1 MEEHVMHMGK
11 QFRHCLDTFG
21 HSIHRWNTLDLGL
34 VLLAIGFLFMM
45 AGEMLSVHI
54 NLIVGRVTCWC
65 GLLCIYLAVA
75 VLMAVLK
82 VQLDDAFGT
91 EDF

>member
-1 MEEHVMHMGK
+1 MNMNK
-11 QFRHCLDTFG
+11 QFRHRLDTFQ
-21 HSIHRWNTLDLGL
+21 HTIDHWNTFDLGL
-34 VLLAIGFLFMM
+34 ALLGIGFLFLMG
-45 AGEMLSVHI
+45 GEMLSVHL

-65 GLLCIYLAVA
+65 GMLCMYIAVA
-75 VLMAVLK
+75 VLTAVLK

>member
-1 MEEHVMHMGK
+1 MHDW
-11 QFRHCLDTFG
+11 DTFD
-21 HSIHRWNTLDLGL
+21 SGL
-34 VLLAIGFLFMM
+34 ALLAIGFLFMTV
-45 AGEMLSVHI
+45 GEMLSIHL

-65 GLLCIYLAVA
+65 GMLCMYIAVA
-75 VLMAVLK
+75 VLTAVLK

>member
-1 MEEHVMHMGK
+1 MHMGK
-11 QFRHCLDTFG
+11 QYRHRLNTFQ
-21 HSIHRWNTLDLGL
+21 HSIHPWNTFDSGL
-34 VLLAIGFLFMM
+34 ALLAIGFLFMM
-45 AGEMLSVHI
+45 TEEILSNHL

-65 GLLCIYLAVA
+65 GLLCIYIAVA
-75 VLMAVLK
+75 VLTAVLK